1 MTTHSLD
8 GSDWVIR
15 ESLGDMWAWYVA
27 RGAPALNSVSDAP
40 VTSAR
45 GWLPARVP
53 GAVLDDLMRAG
64 EVADPRIARQ
74 SRAAEWVA
82 DRHWVYQRTVHL
94 PSLTDDDRVA
104 LEFEGIDPGGW
115 VFWDG
120 AEIARIDGLHRRSW
134 LPVGCAGDAHL
145 AEGAHTVTV
154 VVPPALETEP
164 QVGRTER
171 VRTVAPRV
179 GSGWD
184 FAPRM
189 RHQGIWRSARLII
202 APVAISA
209 LRVRTTTDLDA
220 STGAVLVDAD
230 LDLAPGAG
238 CTLTADLRRDGLL
251 VSSASVPG
259 CGGGNSLRLEVAH
272 VDLWWPA
279 GYGEP
284 ALYDLAV
291 TAGGDRRE
299 VRVGFREASLG
310 PNPGAPEGA
319 LAYTGLVNGRAVALV
334 GWNWAP
340 ADLLFGTVDAH
351 RVRHLVALAADSGA
365 RILRVWG
372 GGLIESDAF
381 YDACDENGILVWQ
394 EFSQSSSGMQSAPA
408 ADPAFVAHAVAEAE
422 HAAARLS
429 RHPSLFLWCGG
440 NELEDDEGPLDESRS
455 PVLAALRETVARHD
469 PGRAWLPTSPSGPTF
484 HHRLD
489 RIAQDPLG
497 QHDVHGPW
505 EHQGLEGQHT
515 LADAGTSLAHTEFG
529 VEGMA
534 SLRSL
539 HAIIPPASLWPADR
553 SNPVYRHLGDWWNNS
568 ELVADAFGGRLD
580 RLELVQRASQWLQ
593 ATGLQYAI
601 EADRRRSPRCSMV
614 LPWQLAESFP
624 NAWCTSAV
632 EWSGEAKPA
641 LHAARRA
648 FARDRVTV
656 RTPRSAWAGHQS
668 LSAQAWAWSED
679 GVPAGSRVVLRVR
692 DLHGGVLAEEV
703 SEAAGPI
710 ADPRPL
716 ISLEMPHPGGTGV
729 VLWEAVW
736 HDPDGSEIE
745 RELAAASLGGDFAA
759 LIDLPS
765 AAVTVDLAAT
775 GDAWQIGLAHAGG
788 PAVMGPVIHDARPWD
803 APGRL
808 IVRDDPRPLLPGESR
823 TIVVH
828 WSGGDPAERS
838 LSIDAWNLPEIRIEP
853 PGSHSTAQHDEGAA

>member
-1 MTTHSLD
+1 MTTRSLD
-8 GSDWVIR
+8 GSDWMIR
-15 ESLGDMWAWYVA
+15 ESLGDMWEWYVA
-27 RGAPALNSVSDAP
+27 RGAPALNSVSDAS
-40 VTSAR
+40 VSSAR

-53 GAVLDDLMRAG
+53 GAVLDDLVGAG
-64 EVADPRIARQ
+64 EVANPRFGRQ

-82 DRHWVYQRTVHL
+82 DRHWVYQRTVDL
-94 PSLTDDDRVA
+94 PSLADDDRVT
-104 LEFEGIDPGGW
+104 LEFEGIDPAGW

-120 AEIARIDGLHRRSW
+120 AEVGRIEGLHRRSW
-134 LPVGCAGDAHL
+134 LPVGRAGDAHL
-145 AEGAHTVTV
+145 APGAHTLTV
-154 VVPPALETEP
+154 VVPPAFESEP
-164 QVGRTER
+164 QVGHTER
-171 VRTVAPRV
+171 VRRLAPRV

-189 RHQGIWRSARLII
+189 RHQGIWRSARLVI
-202 APVAISA
+202 APVAIA
-209 LRVRTTTDLDA
+209 AMRVRTTTDLES
-220 STGAVLVDAD
+220 STGAVLIHVD
-230 LDLAPGAG
+230 LDIGTDAR
-238 CTLTADLRRDGLL
+238 CTLAADLRRNGVI

-259 CGGGNSLRLEVAH
+259 RDGENGLRLEVAD

-279 GYGEP
+279 GHGDP
-284 ALYDLAV
+284 ALYDLVV
-291 TAGGDRRE
+291 TAGSDQRE

-310 PNPGAPEGA
+310 PNPGAPDGA
-319 LAYTGLVNGRAVALV
+319 LPYTGLVNGRAVALV

-340 ADLLFGTVDAH
+340 VDLLFGTVDAE
-351 RVRHLVALAADSGA
+351 RVRHLVAVAADSGA

-372 GGLIESDAF
+372 GGLIESDEF

-408 ADPAFVAHAVAEAE
+408 DDPAFVAHAVEEAE
-422 HAAARLS
+422 RAAARLS

-455 PVLAALRETVARHD
+455 PVLAALRETVARAD

-489 RIAQDPLG
+489 RIAEDPLG

-534 SLRSL
+534 SMRSL
-539 HAIIPPASLWPADR
+539 RAIIPPGSLWPADR

-580 RLELVQRASQWLQ
+580 GLELVQRASQWLQ

-624 NAWCTSAV
+624 NAWCTSVV

-641 LHAARRA
+641 LHAVRRA
-648 FARDRVTV
+648 FARDRLTI
-656 RTPRSAWAGHQS
+656 RTPRSAWAGEHA
-668 LSAQAWAWSED
+668 LSAHGWGWSED

-692 DLHGGVLAEEV
+692 DLHGRVLAEKLG
-703 SEAAGPI
+703 EAANPI
-710 ADPRPL
+710 AHPRRL
-716 ISLEMPHPGGTGV
+716 VSLEMPHPGGAGI

-736 HDPDGSEIE
+736 QGPDGSDID
-745 RELAAASLGGDFAA
+745 RELTVASLDADFAA
-759 LIDLPS
+759 LVDLPT
-765 AAVTVDLAAT
+765 AAVTVGLAVT
-775 GDAWQIGLAHAGG
+775 GDVWEIRVAHAGG
-788 PAVMGPVIHDARPWD
+788 PAVIGPVIHDARPWGT
-803 APGRL
+803 PGRL
-808 IVRDDPRPLLPGESR
+808 IVQDDPRPLLPGESR
-823 TIVVH
+823 AIRVH
-828 WSGGDPAERS
+828 WAGGDPAERG
-838 LSIDAWNLPEIRIEP
+838 LSVDAWNLPAMKIGQAGTDSIEP
-853 PGSHSTAQHDEGAA
+853 HDEGVA